1 MTDEKQ
7 QATKAEVQTTEMNKL
22 PVPGQDETG
31 LSAEEEAEVFQQAEL
46 DEDRTE
52 P

>member
-7 QATKAEVQTTEMNKL
+7 EATKAEVQTTELNKL
-22 PVPGQDETG
+22 PVPGQDEAG
-31 LSAEEEAEVFQQAEL
+31 LSAEEEAEVFQQAEF
-46 DEDRTE
+46 DPNRTE